1 MFCFFNQPASS
12 DMSESIGQR
21 LAGEDEDS
29 NDGDRY
35 STSSAGLDASIAS
48 NIDQSNVSTFA
59 PEQSI
64 LSVCDDRN
72 SLNDGFIC
80 QEDDDMSQADT
91 TTLSSVCSDGA
102 INLTRS
108 SSCGE
113 PVRSCVS
120 DSSVN
125 CSGLGSEL
133 GADRSHSFNGSLN
146 VSKRTKILRR
156 GRPNSL
162 KAGLLSGEPRK
173 VQNLRRSFGLD
184 KSEISGPI
192 PLYVP
197 DVEDMET
204 LSSNISTEKEEA
216 ISIQEPMKDVKACE
230 LFFIKS
236 QSSKD
241 LSASSETQ
249 ASADDKSGEAEKSVE
264 TEVPKIQT
272 CDSTDSLLSGQR
284 SPKVSPESKKKAM
297 QRSLSTDSGK
307 GSMFDE
313 SGVMDENSSQDT
325 EQFLDGNLG
334 MDIIE
339 GILSAG
345 APSDAID
352 KKSESEIRKSLSSTN
367 LMKMEKSRSSLS
379 RSHSV
384 YNAASKRQPNITPNL
399 QISNETHS
407 LLSRAG
413 YLSMKGMKKTSDD
426 DFQVMGPPPP
436 RIKQAEFH
444 KPKRESILE
453 LKVKHAGRVAASI
466 KQFETGSTTPVV
478 EKVANADIVER
489 HNSPL
494 RFPNCVSRKAGA
506 SPLKIPAML
515 TRKESLA
522 NKKSDCHPSKIFSKG
537 QAKLPISTHLLKPTE
552 QAAVTNEDELNTETK
567 SRKPSRRPSIYY
579 AKDSDAPKRDQNKTQ
594 DTTIDDSVFEAAV
607 ATPLPEEPMETCEN
621 GGDPES
627 LKEVSSAECNDENL
641 PDKENVSSMQLAKI
655 EESND
660 SMSET
665 LTGTPLKLETVPEN
679 TPCTKLPKILQPLGD
694 SVILRTP
701 GGLTPK
707 RVLQRSNT
715 SCSPRSP
722 IKAVKRL
729 GSSPGSPGRHLNR
742 RHSMSPRRAQHK
754 ISLPSSVPQ
763 YLQDEMNGM

>member
-1 MFCFFNQPASS
+1 
-12 DMSESIGQR
+12 MSESIGQR

-35 STSSAGLDASIAS
+35 STSSTGLDVSIAS
-48 NIDQSNVSTFA
+48 NIDQSNISTFA

-125 CSGLGSEL
+125 CSGLGSET
-133 GADRSHSFNGSLN
+133 GADRSHSFSGSLN

-197 DVEDMET
+197 GVEDMDT
-204 LSSNISTEKEEA
+204 LSLNKSTEKEEV
-216 ISIQEPMKDVKACE
+216 ISNQEPMKDVKACE

-241 LSASSETQ
+241 LPVSNETQ
-249 ASADDKSGEAEKSVE
+249 ASADDKSSETEKSVE
-264 TEVPKIQT
+264 TVVPKIQT

-284 SPKVSPESKKKAM
+284 SPEVSPESKKKAM

-313 SGVMDENSSQDT
+313 SGVMDGNSSQDT

-339 GILSAG
+339 GILGAG
-345 APSDAID
+345 APSDVME

-367 LMKMEKSRSSLS
+367 LMKMEKSRSSIS

-413 YLSMKGMKKTSDD
+413 YLSMRGMKKTSDD

-436 RIKQAEFH
+436 RIKHAEFH

-466 KQFETGSTTPVV
+466 KQFETGGTTPVV
-478 EKVANADIVER
+478 EKVPSADVVDR

-506 SPLKIPAML
+506 SPLKIPAMI
-515 TRKESLA
+515 TGKESLA

-552 QAAVTNEDELNTETK
+552 QAAVTNEDELNTESK

-579 AKDSDAPKRDQNKTQ
+579 AKDTDAPKRNQNKTQ
-594 DTTIDDSVFEAAV
+594 GTSIDDSVFEAAV

-621 GGDPES
+621 GGES
-627 LKEVSSAECNDENL
+627 TKEVSSTECNDENL
-641 PDKENVSSMQLAKI
+641 PDKENVSSMPLAKI

-679 TPCTKLPKILQPLGD
+679 TPCAKLPKILQPLGD

-707 RVLQRSNT
+707 CILQRSNT

-729 GSSPGSPGRHLNR
+729 GSSPGSPGRHLSR

>member
-1 MFCFFNQPASS
+1 
-12 DMSESIGQR
+12 MSESIGQR

-35 STSSAGLDASIAS
+35 STSSTGLDVSIAS
-48 NIDQSNVSTFA
+48 NIDQSNISTFA

-125 CSGLGSEL
+125 CSGLGSET

-197 DVEDMET
+197 GVEDMDT
-204 LSSNISTEKEEA
+204 LSLNKSTEKEEV
-216 ISIQEPMKDVKACE
+216 ISNQEPMKDVKACE

-241 LSASSETQ
+241 LPISNETQ
-249 ASADDKSGEAEKSVE
+249 ASADDKSSETEKSVE
-264 TEVPKIQT
+264 TVVPKIQT

-284 SPKVSPESKKKAM
+284 SPEVSPESKKKAM

-313 SGVMDENSSQDT
+313 SGVMDGNSSQDT

-339 GILSAG
+339 GILGSG
-345 APSDAID
+345 APSDAME

-367 LMKMEKSRSSLS
+367 LMKMEKSRSSIS

-413 YLSMKGMKKTSDD
+413 YLSMRGMKKTSDD

-436 RIKQAEFH
+436 RIKHAEFH

-466 KQFETGSTTPVV
+466 KQFETGGTTPVV
-478 EKVANADIVER
+478 EKVPSADVVER

-506 SPLKIPAML
+506 SPLKIPAMI
-515 TRKESLA
+515 TGKESLA

-552 QAAVTNEDELNTETK
+552 QAAVTNGDELNTESK

-579 AKDSDAPKRDQNKTQ
+579 AKDTDAPKRNQNKTQ
-594 DTTIDDSVFEAAV
+594 DTSIDDSVFEAAV

-621 GGDPES
+621 GGES
-627 LKEVSSAECNDENL
+627 PKEVSSTECNDENL
-641 PDKENVSSMQLAKI
+641 PDKENVSSMPLAKI

-679 TPCTKLPKILQPLGD
+679 TPCAKLPKILQPLGD

-707 RVLQRSNT
+707 CILQRSNT

-729 GSSPGSPGRHLNR
+729 GSSPGSPGRHLSR

>member
-1 MFCFFNQPASS
+1 
-12 DMSESIGQR
+12 MSESIGQR

-35 STSSAGLDASIAS
+35 STSSTGLDVSIAS
-48 NIDQSNVSTFA
+48 NIDQSNISTFA

-125 CSGLGSEL
+125 CSGLGSET

-197 DVEDMET
+197 GVEDMDT
-204 LSSNISTEKEEA
+204 LSLNKSTEKEEV
-216 ISIQEPMKDVKACE
+216 ISNQEPMKDVKACE

-241 LSASSETQ
+241 LPISNETQ
-249 ASADDKSGEAEKSVE
+249 ASADDKSSETEKSVE
-264 TEVPKIQT
+264 TVVPKIQT

-284 SPKVSPESKKKAM
+284 SPEVSPESKKKAM

-313 SGVMDENSSQDT
+313 SGVMDGNSSQDT

-339 GILSAG
+339 GILGAG
-345 APSDAID
+345 APSDVME

-367 LMKMEKSRSSLS
+367 LMKMEKSRSSIS

-413 YLSMKGMKKTSDD
+413 YLSMRGMKKTSDD

-436 RIKQAEFH
+436 RIKHAEFH

-466 KQFETGSTTPVV
+466 KQFETGGTTPVV
-478 EKVANADIVER
+478 EKVPSADVVER

-506 SPLKIPAML
+506 SPLKIPAMI
-515 TRKESLA
+515 TGKESLA

-552 QAAVTNEDELNTETK
+552 QAAVTNEDELNTESK

-579 AKDSDAPKRDQNKTQ
+579 AKDTDAPKRNQNKTQ
-594 DTTIDDSVFEAAV
+594 DTSIDDSVFEAAV

-621 GGDPES
+621 GGES
-627 LKEVSSAECNDENL
+627 PKEVSSTECNDENL

-679 TPCTKLPKILQPLGD
+679 TPCAKLPKILQPLGD

-707 RVLQRSNT
+707 CILQRSNT

-729 GSSPGSPGRHLNR
+729 GSSPGSPGRHLSR
-742 RHSMSPRRAQHK
+742 RHSMSPRRARHK